1 MLCKPVP
8 CPSRPGTDAGHFLGS
23 PAQPGRQRP
32 AAAAQP
38 PVLGEGRL
46 TCRSQVFQVVL
57 FPPPPRPCTEG
68 GFGGRLAPL
77 QPPWQWSCQSFFSTP
92 GSGSSLPP
100 ETAGDVSNCF
110 LLAPDASTGGITRV
124 GSEAPRGLFKEQQ
137 PTGLSLPSNCPLR
150 REGGSCLLEV
160 LLFYGTP

>member
-1 MLCKPVP
+1 ML
-8 CPSRPGTDAGHFLGS
+8 GTSWAALLSPEGS
-23 PAQPGRQRP
+23 A
-32 AAAAQP
+32 
-38 PVLGEGRL
+38 RL
-46 TCRSQVFQVVL
+46 LLLSPLSCRSQVFQVVL

-124 GSEAPRGLFKEQQ
+124 GSEAPRGLFKEQ
-137 PTGLSLPSNCPLR
+137 
-150 REGGSCLLEV
+150 
-160 LLFYGTP
+160 